1 MATTIEACVKEGL
14 ELQPSEQE
22 ILASEIPEF
31 AATLK
36 DPVSRERYLELE
48 RAARDG
54 VVPERLVVS
63 LEAMLE
69 LLLQTQ
75 GVRRRHGPDA
85 AHVLLSELFYRT
97 PRGSGLR
104 QSARDVTRALEA
116 LRGQVVEKVSV
127 MAGPGRHTVVFQMD
141 RCRLTLKLD
150 GSGAQ
155 VDKVE
160 VGG

>member
-1 MATTIEACVKEGL
+1 VAATIEACVKEGL

-22 ILASEIPEF
+22 ILAGEIPDF

-36 DPVSRERYLELE
+36 DPVSRERYLELD
-48 RAARDG
+48 RAAREG
-54 VVPERLVVS
+54 VVPERLVAS

-75 GVRRRHGPDA
+75 RVRRRHGPDA
-85 AHVLLSELFYRT
+85 EHVLSELFYRT

-116 LRGQVVEKVSV
+116 LRGQMVEKVSV